1 MPARPPLS
9 LPLVSA
15 VIAMLCAISI
25 PSAASGQENVNA
37 PQHAPSY
44 TAELFRSANFDRLA
58 GEGRHDDIRWKVHTL
73 VHGLSIQQRMVA
85 HIEIDIP
92 GSELVKRAA
101 DGQLIAL
108 AQVEDAA
115 GHRYRDFG
123 FIDLKQIKPELRK
136 RTWEST
142 WEAYALP
149 GFYKVS
155 LLLYDPR
162 SREHSFIQTG
172 LRVQEIKH
180 DPFPSIWQGVPDWQ
194 FWAPLD
200 KLPDEIYRP
209 DIQNPLH
216 LVLAAKR
223 PIQVDVLA
231 DLTPS
236 DLFHGSSRFYHHYL
250 AVALPLLKDLS
261 QIRVTNGPAGS
272 LHVATLDLRLRKIT
286 FEQDDG
292 QPLNWTALKSVLAPE
307 NGPGMI
313 DVEALEHKHE
323 TPDFLR
329 DELLRRLTD
338 QSQSASAAG
347 STPPT
352 SSANQASD
360 PASPQPAGKDFPGKQ
375 LGHDAPGLAV
385 PLNDDD
391 PAPARAAPSPTPPPG
406 SRDPAPSP
414 APGSSPSPNSGA
426 GSFGLQTR
434 DGRPFRVFIIIGS
447 PMDFYAFHHF
457 PAIDPALAENCV
469 VYYLQYE
476 TYGGYLDGALG
487 EFRKM
492 LKPLA
497 IHTIKVRSG
506 ESVRQALARIVED
519 IDQM

>member
-1 MPARPPLS
+1 MPARLPLP

-15 VIAMLCAISI
+15 VVAISCAIAI
-25 PSAASGQENVNA
+25 PSAAAGQQNVNA
-37 PQHAPSY
+37 PQHAASY
-44 TAELFRSANFDRLA
+44 IAELFRSANFDRLA
-58 GEGRHDDIRWKVHTL
+58 AEGRHDGIQWKVRTL

-85 HIEIDIP
+85 HIEIDVP
-92 GSELVKRAA
+92 GSELIKRAA

-149 GFYKVS
+149 GRYKVS

-172 LRVQEIKH
+172 LRVSGIRH
-180 DPFPSIWQGVPDWQ
+180 DPFSAIWQSVPDWE

-209 DIQNPLH
+209 DIESPLH

-223 PIQVDVLA
+223 AVQVDVLA

-236 DLFHGSSRFYHHYL
+236 DLFHGSSRFYQRYL
-250 AVALPLLKDLS
+250 SVALPLLKDLS
-261 QIRVTNGPAGS
+261 QIRVANGPRQS
-272 LHVATLDLRLRKIT
+272 LHVATLDLRLHKVT

-292 QPLNWTALKSVLAPE
+292 QPLNWTELQTVLAPE
-307 NGPGMI
+307 NGPGM
-313 DVEALEHKHE
+313 VNVQALEHRHE

-329 DELLRRLTD
+329 DELLRRLAY
-338 QSQSASAAG
+338 QSRPATAAG
-347 STPPT
+347 SSPAT
-352 SSANQASD
+352 SPATQASD
-360 PASPQPAGKDFPGKQ
+360 PVSPQPAGKDFSGEQ
-375 LGHDAPGLAV
+375 LGHDARGLTV

-391 PAPARAAPSPTPPPG
+391 PAPAKAAPSPEP
-406 SRDPAPSP
+406 PAPRDQ
-414 APGSSPSPNSGA
+414 APSSEPTPSRLPESGA
-426 GSFGLQTR
+426 GSSASQPR
-434 DGRPFRVFIIIGS
+434 EGRAFRVFIIIGS

-457 PAIDPALAENCV
+457 PPIDPALAENCV

-476 TYGGYLDGALG
+476 NYGGYLNGALG

-497 IHTIKVRSG
+497 IHTIKVRSA
-506 ESVRQALARIVED
+506 ESVRQALARIVHEV
-519 IDQM
+519 DQR

>member
-1 MPARPPLS
+1 MPARPPLP

-15 VIAMLCAISI
+15 VVLILCAVAI
-25 PSAASGQENVNA
+25 PSGAAGQQNVNA
-37 PQHAPSY
+37 PQHEPSS
-44 TAELFRSANFDRLA
+44 TAQLFRSADFDRLA
-58 GEGRHDDIRWKVHTL
+58 AEGRHDDIRWKVRTL

-92 GSELVKRAA
+92 GSELVKRSA

-115 GHRYRDFG
+115 GHPYRDFG

-149 GFYKVS
+149 GLYKVS

-162 SREHSFIQTG
+162 SHEHSFIQTG
-172 LRVQEIKH
+172 LRVEDIRH
-180 DPFPSIWQGVPDWQ
+180 DPFPAIWQGVPDWQ

-209 DIQNPLH
+209 DIESPLH

-250 AVALPLLKDLS
+250 ALALPLLKDLS
-261 QIRVTNGPAGS
+261 QIRVPSAPGR
-272 LHVATLDLRLRKIT
+272 LHVATLDLRLHKIT

-292 QPLNWTALKSVLAPE
+292 RPLNWTALKTVLAPE

-313 DVEALEHKHE
+313 DVQALEHKHE

-329 DELLRRLTD
+329 DELLRRLM
-338 QSQSASAAG
+338 S
-347 STPPT
+347 
-352 SSANQASD
+352 QASD
-360 PASPQPAGKDFPGKQ
+360 PGSPQPADKDFPGKQ
-375 LGHDAPGLAV
+375 FGHDAPGLTV

-391 PAPARAAPSPTPPPG
+391 PAPAKAAPSPDPPPTLG
-406 SRDPAPSP
+406 DHASSP
-414 APGSSPSPNSGA
+414 APVPSPSPNSA
-426 GSFGLQTR
+426 AASSAPQAR

-506 ESVRQALARIVED
+506 ESVRHALARIVQDVDE
-519 IDQM
+519 M